1 MCHLVVFSNNTHVVK
16 YVNNFIHNAAG
27 SLWEHVVI
35 KHISLKR
42 QVQLQFSYS
51 FEISFLP
58 TSCIWMCG
66 SLMDWYWKSET
77 TKNVEMKL
85 EYFKSSEYNYTLLES
100 TGMAY
105 LKQMEDTR
113 MNVEV
118 NLKSFLSR
126 VVLNMWCHSYW
137 LDPKLKEDQMWTEL
151 RFRVYRHWSQLYL

>member
-1 MCHLVVFSNNTHVVK
+1 
-16 YVNNFIHNAAG
+16 
-27 SLWEHVVI
+27 
-35 KHISLKR
+35 
-42 QVQLQFSYS
+42 
-51 FEISFLP
+51 
-58 TSCIWMCG
+58 MCG

-118 NLKSFLSR
+118 N
-126 VVLNMWCHSYW
+126 
-137 LDPKLKEDQMWTEL
+137 
-151 RFRVYRHWSQLYL
+151 

>member
-1 MCHLVVFSNNTHVVK
+1 
-16 YVNNFIHNAAG
+16 
-27 SLWEHVVI
+27 
-35 KHISLKR
+35 
-42 QVQLQFSYS
+42 
-51 FEISFLP
+51 
-58 TSCIWMCG
+58 
-66 SLMDWYWKSET
+66 MDWYWKSET

-85 EYFKSSEYNYTLLES
+85 EYFKSSECNYTLLES
-100 TGMAY
+100 TGIPY

>member
-1 MCHLVVFSNNTHVVK
+1 
-16 YVNNFIHNAAG
+16 
-27 SLWEHVVI
+27 
-35 KHISLKR
+35 
-42 QVQLQFSYS
+42 
-51 FEISFLP
+51 
-58 TSCIWMCG
+58 
-66 SLMDWYWKSET
+66 MDWYWKSET

-126 VVLNMWCHSYW
+126 VVLNIWCHSYW